1 MTLGRALGHL
11 DDESD
16 YTVDVHDRLRE
27 LLLPGDEDLGADV
40 ELTYS
45 WSGGYERLTY
55 HRAGGGSSEYRGS
68 FHPNVVC
75 ETGTDR
81 DTGVC
86 IRCGRT
92 LM

>member
-55 HRAGGGSSEYRGS
+55 HRAGGGSSEYRAAPS
-68 FHPNVVC
+68 
-75 ETGTDR
+75 
-81 DTGVC
+81 
-86 IRCGRT
+86 IRTSSAKPGLTATRESASAAEGH
-92 LM
+92 